1 MDRLYY
7 YSCFSLFVKGF
18 RHIQGRKRY
27 PAPSVRDF
35 YILIVCLFAVVGI
48 GAYLADVE
56 DHVRVKDLL
65 DLSHK
70 VECGLA
76 D

>member
-18 RHIQGRKRY
+18 RHIPARKKY
-27 PAPSVRDF
+27 PAPAVRDTF
-35 YILIVCLFAVVGI
+35 LIVCLFAVIGI
-48 GAYLADVE
+48 GTDLADVE